1 MTKADLKEAWG
12 KYCDTD
18 SLVDSARKL
27 LSKYDYRNTE
37 HGVCTMLNEYFT
49 NKEPLIRLLESSPN
63 YNGNM
68 RVVLDIELD
77 RHTNPHKVE
86 YKCRNFLYVIN
97 ASTVICKQ
105 TDENG
110 KTFND
115 YIKTGIKEFTARE
128 LLEHD
133 FKERFVKRNENTT
146 KFNKYSGNTK
156 ESETTYNQ
164 LRTLFSECFSYKP
177 RSVVNDLI
185 INRASRL
192 SVPVDIAP
200 GTKTSRAFNKV
211 CVAYGLDKLPNYN
224 KEFAAYADLVSSC
237 KRKLK
242 FFISVNPLDYLTMSF
257 GNSWHSC
264 HSIKN
269 HGDWCGGCMSYMLD
283 NSSIITYIHTDIP
296 TDIEEGKIYRN
307 MFHYHDGALIQS
319 RIYPQSNDGATDLY
333 EIFRKIVLNELSPL
347 IGVGADSWK
356 LMHNHI
362 GDHIIDKGAHYR
374 DYLTSQ
380 AYMLCTTEIDKSE
393 ETKIN
398 IGHTTI
404 CTYCGKEDESM
415 YKNCLNHSVCD
426 I

>member
-18 SLVDSARKL
+18 VLVDDTRRL
-27 LSKYDYRNTE
+27 LSKYNYRNSE
-37 HGVCTMLNEYFT
+37 HGVCTMLNEYFA
-49 NKEPLIRLLESSPN
+49 NKEPLIRLLETSPN

-77 RHTNPHKVE
+77 RHTNPYQVRAR
-86 YKCRNFLYVIN
+86 CQSFLSAIH
-97 ASTVICKQ
+97 AFTVIYKQ

-115 YIKTGIKEFTARE
+115 YIKTGIKEFTAKE

-146 KFNKYSGNTK
+146 KFNKTSGNTV
-156 ESETTYNQ
+156 ESENTYNQ
-164 LRTLFSECFSYKP
+164 LNTLFSYDFGNCPYST
-177 RSVVNDLI
+177 VNDST
-185 INRASRL
+185 INKASQL
-192 SVPVDIAP
+192 SIPVDIAP

-211 CVAYGLDKLPNYN
+211 CVTYGLDKLPNYN

-264 HSIKN
+264 HSIKH
-269 HGDWCGGCMSYMLD
+269 HGGWCGGCMSYMLD
-283 NSSIITYIHTDIP
+283 NSSIITYVHTDIP

-307 MFHYHDGALIQS
+307 MFHYHDGAIIQS

-333 EIFRKIVLNELSPL
+333 KIFREIVLNELSPL
-347 IGVGADSWK
+347 IGVGTDSWK
-356 LMHNHI
+356 LMRNYI
-362 GDHIIDKGAHYR
+362 NDHVIDKGAHYR

-380 AYMLCTTEIDKSE
+380 AYMFCTTEINESE
-393 ETKIN
+393 KAKIN
-398 IGHTTI
+398 IGHNTI
-404 CTYCGKEDESM
+404 CTYCGREDENIS
-415 YKNCLNHSVCD
+415 KNCLNHSVCD